1 MKTPAIP
8 FALSVLVCLSAL
20 PVLAAPCDSLAS
32 VVLPDTTVAAA
43 QVVGAGQFS
52 PPVRGGGASGNANPY
67 KDLPNF
73 CRVALTLKP
82 SGDSNIKVEV
92 WLPAGNWNGKLQ
104 VVGNGGWGGTISYSD
119 MAKAVRAGYATA
131 STDTGHEGN
140 RGIFALDH
148 PEQLIDFSWR
158 SEHEMTVKSKSIV
171 QAFYGRPASIS
182 YWNGCSTGGRQALKE
197 AQKFPDDFDGIIAGA
212 PANRTAIALWFA
224 DALLKEPESYIPPA
238 KYPAIHQAVLSACDA
253 RDGLKDGLIEDPTKC
268 HFDPQV
274 LLCKGADGPACL
286 TAPQVAAAKK
296 VYSPAT
302 NPRTGKQLFYSL
314 AQGAEL
320 DWAVLG
326 GGPDPY
332 IVHYD
337 HYKYVVFKDPNW
349 DWRTYNFDS
358 DEARSELPEYNIMN
372 ATDPNLKPFFGH
384 NGKLLVYQGWADG
397 HVPTQNTIKYYEEV
411 LETNGGVAKVSNNIR
426 LFLAPGMGHCG
437 GGEGPNEFDAVAA
450 LDQWVGSGKAPERII
465 ASHRTNGTVD
475 RTRPLCPYPQLAKYK
490 GSGSIDDEANF
501 VCRAP

>member
-1 MKTPAIP
+1 MPA
-8 FALSVLVCLSAL
+8 
-20 PVLAAPCDSLAS
+20 LAAPCDSLAS
-32 VVLPDTTVAAA
+32 LVLPDTTIAMT

-52 PPVRGGGASGNANPY
+52 PPVTGGGAAGRANPY
-67 KDLPNF
+67 KDLPEF
-73 CRVALTLKP
+73 CRVLLTLKP

-92 WLPAGNWNGKLQ
+92 WLPTDNWNGKLQ
-104 VVGNGGWGGTISYSD
+104 VVGNGGWAGVIGYSD

-131 STDTGHEGN
+131 STDTGHVGN

-158 SEHEMTVKSKSIV
+158 SEHEMTVKSKAIV
-171 QAFYGRPASIS
+171 QARYGRAANVS

-212 PANRTAIALWFA
+212 PANRTAVGLWIA
-224 DALLKEPESYIPPA
+224 DALLKEPKSYIPA
-238 KYPAIHQAVLSACDA
+238 SKYPAILQAVLEACDA

-274 LLCKGADGPACL
+274 LLCKGEDSPACL

-296 VYSPAT
+296 VYSSAT
-302 NPRTGKQLFYSL
+302 NPRTGKQLFFSL
-314 AQGAEL
+314 SPAAEL
-320 DWAVLG
+320 DWGVLG

-332 IVHYD
+332 LMHYD
-337 HYKYVVFKDPNW
+337 HYRYVVFKDASW
-349 DWRTYNFDS
+349 DWRTFNFDS

-384 NGKLLVYQGWADG
+384 SGRLLLYHGWSDG
-397 HVPTQNTIKYYEEV
+397 HVPTQNTIKYYEDV
-411 LETNGGVAKVSNNIR
+411 LETNGGAAKVSNNIR
-426 LFLAPGMGHCG
+426 LFLEPGMGHCG
-437 GGEGPNEFDAVAA
+437 GGEGPNEFDAVGA
-450 LDQWVGSGKAPERII
+450 LDQWVESGKVPERIV
-465 ASHRTNGTVD
+465 ASHRTNGKAD

-490 GSGSIDDEANF
+490 GSGSIDDEASF
-501 VCRAP
+501 VCSAP